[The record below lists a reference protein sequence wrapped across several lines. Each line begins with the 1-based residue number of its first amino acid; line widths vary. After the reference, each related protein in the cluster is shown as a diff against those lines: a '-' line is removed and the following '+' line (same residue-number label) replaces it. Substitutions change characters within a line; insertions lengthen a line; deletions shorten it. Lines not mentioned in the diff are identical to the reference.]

1 MMTHTKNNS
10 KKSWI
15 TIICIYL
22 FMILIALAMNSCKA
36 RKLEKNTSKIK
47 IEQKQISVVS
57 KKEITEEN
65 SSAAVNTDQKE
76 LVRKKEDFVKEENV
90 IDSGV
95 VVTEKTKVTNFDSLG
110 RIKSISESE
119 KIIDRK
125 ALKSDKRSAENKLS
139 NIDKSKIDKSQSNN
153 SQIKNSVTD
162 STGKQNTNLSES
174 QSNKKLEAKPQ
185 TIKMW
190 VGFGFFLVIIAGVGI
205 WWFNRK

>member
-1 MMTHTKNNS
+1 
-10 KKSWI
+10 
-15 TIICIYL
+15 
-22 FMILIALAMNSCKA
+22 MILIALAMNSCKA